1 MDIKVVPHTE
11 QDADIIMAGPLDA
24 AATRDARSTF
34 SSLLDEGKRNFIIDL
49 GAVDFIDSSGLGALV
64 GFLKK
69 VRIGEG
75 SVRLRNGRRPIQKI
89 FELTHLDR
97 VFDYADGEERLAS

>member
-1 MDIKVVPHTE
+1 MNITVEKAAEKAVITLN
-11 QDADIIMAGPLDA
+11 GPFDA
-24 AATRDARSTF
+24 AATKEAREIF
-34 SSLLDEGKRNFIIDL
+34 SSLLDEGKREFVIDL
-49 GAVDFIDSSGLGALV
+49 EDVDFIDSSGLGALV

-75 SVRLRNGRRPIQKI
+75 NLKLRGVKRPIQKI

-97 VFDYADGEERLAS
+97 VFEYVDTVSA